1 MNIGTTGPFIE
12 IIEWIE
18 QDPNL
23 LMIKYPDQDKE
34 IKNGAKLIVR
44 ESQAAILLNE
54 GIFADEFTAGTHTL
68 STENIPILSKLKGWK
83 YGFQSP
89 FKADVYYFSVKDF
102 VALKWGTPAPILLR
116 DPQFGPIRIKAF
128 GSYNV
133 RIVDVRKFFSKYA
146 GTFPVLTVFELEH
159 QLRDFIAPVF
169 GEILAQANISAL
181 DIAGNLSAL
190 NQKIQPLI
198 APHFEQFGIQV
209 TQFTISSA
217 TLPKEVNDNIDKI
230 SSMNMIDDMNKFQQF
245 NTSLAI
251 GKDGNPLQQSIQD
264 AAALG
269 VMMQG
274 MTNQINQNQN
284 NNQSYPTV
292 QEESVMDK
300 LKKLKEIFDL
310 GLIDDQEYQAKKTE
324 LLNKL

>member
-1 MNIGTTGPFIE
+1 MNLSSSGPFIE

-23 LMIKYPDQDKE
+23 LMLKFPDQDKE

-44 ESQAAILLNE
+44 ESQAALFLNQ
-54 GIFADEFTAGTHTL
+54 GVFADDFSAGTFSL
-68 STENIPILSKLKGWK
+68 ATENIPILSKLKGWK

-89 FKADVYYFSVKDF
+89 FKADVYYFSTKDF
-102 VALKWGTPAPILLR
+102 VNLKWGTPAPILLR

-128 GSYNV
+128 GSYN
-133 RIVDVRKFFSKYA
+133 IKISDVRKFFSKYA
-146 GTFPVLTVFELEH
+146 GTFPILTVFELEH
-159 QLRDFIAPVF
+159 QLRDFIAPIFAEV
-169 GEILAQANISAL
+169 LAQANISAL

-198 APHFEQFGIQV
+198 APHFEQFGIDV

-251 GKDGNPLQQSIQD
+251 GKDGNPMQQSLQD

-269 VMMQG
+269 LMMQG
-274 MTNQINQNQN
+274 IAQQNIQQN
-284 NNQSYPTV
+284 TPQQSTQN
-292 QEESVMDK
+292 QEESVVYK
-300 LKKLKEIFDL
+300 LKKLKEIYDL
-310 GLIDDQEYQAKKTE
+310 GLIEDTEYQTKKTE
-324 LLNKL
+324 LLDKL